1 MSIEQYNEKLVSAH
15 CEKLEHLYLAAPCNE
30 YFDPG
35 VRISEGQ
42 AEIVIPI
49 QEKFFRAA
57 GSVHASIFFT
67 AMADS
72 ALFAVN
78 SIVENALV
86 LTVSFNTD
94 LTRPISAGELIARG
108 RFLDK
113 SDDRYLAD
121 SVLTDPEG
129 REIGRGSGAFA
140 ESTIPLSPEI
150 GYT

>member
-1 MSIEQYNEKLVSAH
+1 LSIEHYNEKLVAAH
-15 CEKLEHLYLAAPCNE
+15 CEKLEHLYLAAPCSE

-35 VRISEGQ
+35 IRVSEGQ

-49 QEKFFRAA
+49 QEKFFRAG
-57 GSVHASIFFT
+57 GSAHASVCFT

-86 LTVSFNTD
+86 LTVSFHTD
-94 LTRPISAGELIARG
+94 LTRPISGGDLIARG
-108 RFLDK
+108 RFVGR
-113 SDDRYLAD
+113 SDERYLAE
-121 SVLTDPEG
+121 SVLTDSEG

-140 ESTIPLSPEI
+140 ESTIPLSPDI